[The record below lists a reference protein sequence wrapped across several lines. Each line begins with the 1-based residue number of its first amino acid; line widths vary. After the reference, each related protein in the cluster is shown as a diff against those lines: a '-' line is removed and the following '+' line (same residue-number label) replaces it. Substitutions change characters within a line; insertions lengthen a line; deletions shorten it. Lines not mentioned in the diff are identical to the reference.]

1 LPSKF
6 EFLTTGVKYANQDHS
21 SLQAGLYQPYL
32 HLSVDHPA
40 LVDAGIDPLDRMKD
54 GAREVAISVR
64 DVMTNKKSDAI
75 PTWL

>member
-1 LPSKF
+1 MVSIY
-6 EFLTTGVKYANQDHS
+6 TDYYSS

-32 HLSVDHPA
+32 HLPVDHPA
-40 LVDAGIDPLDRMKD
+40 LARAGIDPLQRMKD

-64 DVMTNKKSDAI
+64 NVMTNTKSDAV

>member
-1 LPSKF
+1 V
-6 EFLTTGVKYANQDHS
+6 VKHANWVLS
-21 SLQAGLYQPYL
+21 SLQAGLFQPYL

-40 LVDAGIDPLDRMKD
+40 LAEAGIDPLERMKD